1 MAVIEFIPFNPVVDS
16 NSFMIYLRVF
26 SLVNRYVYMFSRWIG
41 ELKRILKM
49 KNTKREKKG
58 EIKKSENKVKGQK
71 SLNA

>member
-1 MAVIEFIPFNPVVDS
+1 
-16 NSFMIYLRVF
+16 
-26 SLVNRYVYMFSRWIG
+26 
-41 ELKRILKM
+41 M